1 MIFLYYFGKNMLNGH
16 YIQHTIG
23 ILSYSTTRPRVVPT
37 VELKLSSNSMLY
49 DAVPRTSSVVM
60 KSE

>member
-1 MIFLYYFGKNMLNGH
+1 MLNGH